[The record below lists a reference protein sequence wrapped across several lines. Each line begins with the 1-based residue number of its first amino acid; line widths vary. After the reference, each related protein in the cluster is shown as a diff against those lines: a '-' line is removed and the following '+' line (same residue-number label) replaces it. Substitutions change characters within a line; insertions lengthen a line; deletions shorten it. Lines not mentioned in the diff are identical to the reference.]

1 MLKKIEKIMNLVLS
15 YEDIVK
21 KFNFDLV
28 NKLRKHG
35 SEIKYLS
42 LWVPDES
49 FERSFE
55 SLLESVKAVNVK
67 SLVLNVKKKYF
78 SANECQNLI
87 KTFPKIKIDEK
98 EDLFIIFVQDLEV
111 IDFKKK
117 IEDKVSEKQQTIVE
131 YSYGGSEIKENK
143 KVGDFFKNFL
153 DKNTQ
158 SNYPLSKRD
167 TSLLIEIQNKKVYV
181 HYDIKFNFIKLNIES
196 TDKYILGCI
205 AFFNKVFHNH
215 KLSYIAKNGI
225 SDFLIKINNKCK
237 VSIDGILLPFNFGK
251 EVFFVN
257 LICQAIFKKFDKNEV
272 VNKKNLWIK
281 KTKKEKELLCKNVLN
296 KFLKDKNE
304 EVGSISFNYIEK
316 DINKLPVRVYVSTPS
331 EFDPKKKPSLLR
343 RFEKFIKKE
352 IDESL
357 QVFHDEK
364 KDLNKIRRL

>member
-1 MLKKIEKIMNLVLS
+1 MNLVLS

-55 SLLESVKAVNVK
+55 SLLESVKAANVK

-153 DKNTQ
+153 EKNTQ

-167 TSLLIEIQNKKVYV
+167 TSLLIEIQSKKVYV
-181 HYDIKFNFIKLNIES
+181 HYDIKFNFIK
-196 TDKYILGCI
+196 
-205 AFFNKVFHNH
+205 F
-215 KLSYIAKNGI
+215 
-225 SDFLIKINNKCK
+225 
-237 VSIDGILLPFNFGK
+237 
-251 EVFFVN
+251 
-257 LICQAIFKKFDKNEV
+257 
-272 VNKKNLWIK
+272 
-281 KTKKEKELLCKNVLN
+281 
-296 KFLKDKNE
+296 
-304 EVGSISFNYIEK
+304 
-316 DINKLPVRVYVSTPS
+316 
-331 EFDPKKKPSLLR
+331 
-343 RFEKFIKKE
+343 
-352 IDESL
+352 
-357 QVFHDEK
+357 
-364 KDLNKIRRL
+364 